1 VEDQQPAAGDLT
13 VDAASATDET
23 ETAEVDTEQA
33 EADENAVP
41 TKESG
46 PASEAGDGDATQ
58 QGRENKAA
66 AKSNKKAAKPKK
78 DRGPRA
84 KRRIGKRVA
93 VAVALAASLLF
104 VGSAAFAGATMHTY
118 LSERAIVATKLKV
131 ARTAADAITT
141 LWSYTPENIDT
152 LADRAAK
159 YLSGDFAAQY
169 RKVMSEIASP
179 YKQHKITSST
189 QVTGA
194 AVESLVGPDAIAMVY
209 TNTTSKSALKKNIPG
224 LLYLAYRVNMTRD
237 NHGRWLVTKMSTVT
251 SVNMTP
257 QL

>member
-33 EADENAVP
+33 EADENAIA
-41 TKESG
+41 TAESG
-46 PASEAGDGDATQ
+46 GASEAGDSDATQ
-58 QGRENKAA
+58 QGRKNKAA
-66 AKSNKKAAKPKK
+66 AKSKKKAAKPKK

-84 KRRIGKRVA
+84 KRRFGKRVA
-93 VAVALAASLLF
+93 VAVALTASLLF
-104 VGSAAFAGATMHTY
+104 VGSAAFAGATMQAY
-118 LSERAIVATKLKV
+118 LSERATVATKLKV

-194 AVESLVGPDAIAMVY
+194 AVESLVGQDAIAMVY